1 MVAQLATRTDH
12 LLVYGRCSKRRGPHV
27 AAPHYR
33 HTSQVHEELT
43 VRVAPLAH
51 PQSARRSLAAGLVV
65 VALLAIAGTAVF
77 GTRAHQPS
85 ATLAVR

>member
-12 LLVYGRCSKRRGPHV
+12 LLVYGRCSKRRGP
-27 AAPHYR
+27 
-33 HTSQVHEELT
+33 VHEELT

-65 VALLAIAGTAVF
+65 VALLAIAGTALF
-77 GTRAHQPS
+77 GTRAHQPA